1 MKKNKQEHEIDLKS
15 WFFKFKSKWY
25 LFAVFAVVALAAGYV
40 YVKSSSPVFE
50 YKSTLLLG
58 DQQTGS
64 KKAQELLE
72 VLQVQSKGIK
82 VEDEVGL
89 LQSAEMVKQA
99 LQKLDFTV
107 AYYKV
112 QDHWLNSFSDLIVE
126 EQYETAPYVVDLDTS
141 TYQLVD
147 IPIKVRLLD
156 ENTYQLLIERENVPR
171 YDFKTHS
178 TVESIPLVSFKKTLK
193 FGEPYQDKNL
203 SLTLNRSDV
212 EDPKPGKEYF
222 FVINSLE
229 SQVKQQQAALSVAPI
244 DREARV
250 LVLKSK
256 GPIPDKQIAF
266 LNTLMSEYVAN
277 DLKEKNHNGLK
288 TLEFI
293 DSQLAGLSDSLRQS
307 KQALSSFRSNNRIAN
322 INVQSNIN
330 YEKLSQ
336 LEAER
341 ARLNTDK
348 TYYENILDQIKNGN
362 GIAQSVS
369 PTVAGIQSPILNN
382 LFLQLAELNQKKA
395 GYRVNATEDNPMLRK
410 IEGEIASTRGAI
422 IANLQKIGRAHV

>member
-141 TYQLVD
+141 T
-147 IPIKVRLLD
+147 
-156 ENTYQLLIERENVPR
+156 
-171 YDFKTHS
+171 
-178 TVESIPLVSFKKTLK
+178 
-193 FGEPYQDKNL
+193 
-203 SLTLNRSDV
+203 
-212 EDPKPGKEYF
+212 
-222 FVINSLE
+222 
-229 SQVKQQQAALSVAPI
+229 
-244 DREARV
+244 
-250 LVLKSK
+250 
-256 GPIPDKQIAF
+256 
-266 LNTLMSEYVAN
+266 
-277 DLKEKNHNGLK
+277 
-288 TLEFI
+288 
-293 DSQLAGLSDSLRQS
+293 
-307 KQALSSFRSNNRIAN
+307 
-322 INVQSNIN
+322 
-330 YEKLSQ
+330 
-336 LEAER
+336 
-341 ARLNTDK
+341 
-348 TYYENILDQIKNGN
+348 
-362 GIAQSVS
+362 
-369 PTVAGIQSPILNN
+369 
-382 LFLQLAELNQKKA
+382 
-395 GYRVNATEDNPMLRK
+395 
-410 IEGEIASTRGAI
+410 
-422 IANLQKIGRAHV
+422 